1 MPEFLQTSITK
12 RIANVTLRRPE
23 LRNAFNETLIA
34 EITAAFTELGADDEV
49 RVIVLSGEGSAFCAG
64 ADVHWMKRVVDYS
77 IEENIED
84 AATLADM
91 LAAIR
96 DCPKPVIARIHGPA
110 IGGGVG
116 LVAACDIAIAVHD
129 AIFCL
134 SEVKLGILPAVISP
148 FVINKIGPS
157 TMRRY
162 ALTAERFD
170 GLEAKRIGLVNE
182 AVETVEDMDA
192 GIKNLC
198 KLLKQTGPKAVAE
211 CKKLLH
217 DVRCAGWDEA
227 RTITTKSIARAR
239 VSDEGQEG
247 LKAFLEKR
255 PPNWI
260 K

>member
-1 MPEFLQTSITK
+1 MPEFLQTSISK
-12 RIANVTLRRPE
+12 RVASVTLRRPE
-23 LRNAFNETLIA
+23 LRNAFNEALIA
-34 EITAAFTELGADDEV
+34 EITTAFTELGADDEV

-64 ADVHWMKRVVDYS
+64 ADVNWMKRVVDYS

-91 LAAIR
+91 LAAVR

-116 LVAACDIAIAVHD
+116 LVAACDIAVAVHD

-148 FVINKIGPS
+148 FVINKIGPGA
-157 TMRRY
+157 MRRY

-170 GLEAKRIGLVNE
+170 ALEAKRIGLVNE
-182 AVETVEDMDA
+182 AVETVEEMDA

-198 KLLKQTGPKAVAE
+198 KLLKQTGSEAVAA

-217 DVRCAGWDEA
+217 DIQCVNCDEA
-227 RTITTKSIARAR
+227 RTITTKSIAGAR
-239 VSDEGQEG
+239 VSAEGQEG

-255 PPNWI
+255 PPNWLR
-260 K
+260 